1 MTRTAF
7 PARPMMRISEPG
19 DIGRLLRYA
28 GRLGHQA
35 SLGAARLRDLADV
48 VRSLAISLVLDSHG
62 GWVSVREL
70 GGACGPGLEVLA
82 FDRPTGD
89 PDVDRPAR
97 EPGSWPHL
105 HSQLDDLG
113 ELGGTVRVAPTPG
126 GGTAVWTR
134 IHDRQDGST
143 GTLLGPA
150 IRLDV
155 TGLLQAPAGEAYAGW
170 SAARHR
176 DRVRVLVAEAPPEA
190 SAATHALL
198 RTTLG
203 PAPEDLWAAHRHLL
217 AEFAHPLGEGAAT
230 LVEVD
235 LAERTVRTLASQGI
249 AMRLVADG
257 APVAAGEAPGE
268 RVVHW
273 ERSLSL
279 VAHTAGIRCPE
290 DYLPAAPAAL
300 SCATLMREHREPTPT
315 ACVVAAHFEV
325 N

>member
-1 MTRTAF
+1 
-7 PARPMMRISEPG
+7 MMRISEPG

-89 PDVDRPAR
+89 PADDAPWR

-113 ELGGTVRVAPTPG
+113 ELGGAVRVAPTPG

-134 IHDRQDGST
+134 IHDRADVPPPAVA
-143 GTLLGPA
+143 GPA
-150 IRLDV
+150 VSLDV
-155 TGLLQAPAGEAYAGW
+155 TGLLQAPAGEMYAGW

-176 DRVRVLVAEAPPEA
+176 DRLRILMCEAPPDA
-190 SAATHALL
+190 SAATLALL
-198 RTTLG
+198 RTALG
-203 PAPEDLWAAHRHLL
+203 PEPKELWAAHRHLL
-217 AEFAHPLGEGAAT
+217 AEFARPLGEGAAT

-235 LAERTVRTLASQGI
+235 LAERTARTLASRGI
-249 AMRLVADG
+249 ATRLVADG
-257 APVAAGEAPGE
+257 TPVGAGEATGE
-268 RVVHW
+268 GAVHW

-279 VAHTAGIRCPE
+279 LAHTAGIRCPE
-290 DYLPAAPAAL
+290 DYLPTAPAAL
-300 SCATLMREHREPTPT
+300 SCATLMREHREPTPA